1 MSNNDTNPQTDHTYD
16 GITEYDNPT
25 PGWWTWIFV
34 ATIAFSVV
42 YFIVVTLAQ
51 GELGPRGF
59 FARAKAEAQRQLV
72 SQLGPLEANDETILR
87 LSTDET
93 WLPVGQSIF
102 AGNCASCHGREG
114 EGISAPNLTDDY
126 FINVAEV
133 KDIANIIEVGRKN
146 GAMPAWRNRL
156 EPSEIIM
163 ASAYVASLRGK
174 NAAGRAP
181 EGDKRPAWVHP
192 TAQPAGSPATP
203 ATPAAPTTP
212 AK

>member
-1 MSNNDTNPQTDHTYD
+1 MTDQDTNPKTDHTYD

-42 YFIVVTLAQ
+42 YFFVVTLAQ

-59 FARAKAEAQRQLV
+59 FARAKTEAQRKLV
-72 SQLGPLEANDETILR
+72 AQLGPLEPDDATVLR
-87 LSTDET
+87 LSKDAT

-102 AGNCASCHGREG
+102 AANCASCHGLAG
-114 EGISAPNLTDDY
+114 EGKSAPNLTDDY
-126 FINVAEV
+126 YINIATP
-133 KDIANIIEVGRKN
+133 KDIVNVLEVGRKN

-163 ASAYVASLRGK
+163 ASAYVASLRGA
-174 NAAGRAP
+174 NAPGGLKP
-181 EGDKRPAWVHP
+181 EGEKRPAW
-192 TAQPAGSPATP
+192 TAAPGD
-203 ATPAAPTTP
+203 PAAPAAP
-212 AK
+212 AAP